1 MRVGVL
7 LTPGFLEAEAAL
19 VLEVC
24 RLLGLEAFTFAKAR
38 SSLEGQA
45 GAVWTPRFAFSGRP
59 EMEALVIPGGASMR
73 RMGRD
78 PVVQGWLEE
87 AWSHLQAVFLGVNAS
102 LFLAEAGY
110 LAGAVTAQALA
121 REALAEKGFRVV
133 EAPLVWH
140 DKVCST
146 RGYLDLARAVL
157 DWQLAPAEVRQH
169 LGLLEPGREGSRR

>member
-1 MRVGVL
+1 L
-7 LTPGFLEAEAAL
+7 LTPGFLEVEAAL
-19 VLEVC
+19 ALEVC

-38 SSLEGQA
+38 SSLESQA
-45 GAVWTPRFAFSGRP
+45 GAVWTPKFALSGRP
-59 EMEALVIPGGASMR
+59 QMEALVIPGGTSMR

-87 AWSHLQAVFLGVNAS
+87 AWPHLQAVFLGANAS

-133 EAPLVWH
+133 EAPSVWH
-140 DKVCST
+140 GKVCST
-146 RGYLDLARAVL
+146 RGYLDLTRALL

>member
-7 LTPGFLEAEAAL
+7 LTPSFLEAEAAL
-19 VLEVC
+19 ALEVC

-45 GAVWTPRFAFSGRP
+45 GAVWTPRFALSGRP
-59 EMEALVIPGGASMR
+59 QMEVLVVPGGASMR

-78 PVVQGWLEE
+78 PVLQGWLEE
-87 AWSHLQAVFLGVNAS
+87 AWPHLQAVFLGANAS

-110 LAGAVTAQALA
+110 LGGTVTAQALA
-121 REALAEKGFRVV
+121 REALAERGFRVV

-140 DKVCST
+140 GKVCST
-146 RGYLDLARAVL
+146 RGYLDLARALL
-157 DWQLAPAEVRQH
+157 DWQLAPPGLRQH
-169 LGLLEPGREGSRR
+169 LGLHER

>member
-1 MRVGVL
+1 M

-87 AWSHLQAVFLGVNAS
+87 A
-102 LFLAEAGY
+102 Y
-110 LAGAVTAQALA
+110 L
-121 REALAEKGFRVV
+121 
-133 EAPLVWH
+133 
-140 DKVCST
+140 
-146 RGYLDLARAVL
+146 
-157 DWQLAPAEVRQH
+157 
-169 LGLLEPGREGSRR
+169 